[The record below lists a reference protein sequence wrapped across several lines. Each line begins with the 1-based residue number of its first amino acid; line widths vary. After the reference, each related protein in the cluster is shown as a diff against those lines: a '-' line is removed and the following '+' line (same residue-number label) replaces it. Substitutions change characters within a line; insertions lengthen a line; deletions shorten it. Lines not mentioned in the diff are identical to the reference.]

1 VQKKQNKEEETKNRA
16 SSLSPKYITNITFY
30 VVKMSVLPFVRGVDF
45 TKNDFSVSTTNK
57 IRPQCCCF
65 FGDGVRVRVLKEK
78 KKKAKKQ
85 VTEKHTHEN
94 TQNLGH

>member
-1 VQKKQNKEEETKNRA
+1 
-16 SSLSPKYITNITFY
+16 
-30 VVKMSVLPFVRGVDF
+30 MSVLPFVRGVDF

-94 TQNLGH
+94 TQKTWGISHNSGGRDNPEI